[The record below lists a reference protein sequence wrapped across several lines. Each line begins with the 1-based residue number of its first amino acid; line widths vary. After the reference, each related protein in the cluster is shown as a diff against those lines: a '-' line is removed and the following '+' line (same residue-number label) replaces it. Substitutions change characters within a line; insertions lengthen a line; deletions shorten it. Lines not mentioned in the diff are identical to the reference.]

1 MKKIFLNGI
10 YPRSDKLVRA
20 TMDFERK
27 RVSEEEVIEKYK
39 EDYKT
44 IFEMQKDM
52 EYISDGL
59 LNWQDLLRPFSEIIE
74 GVNAGGLKRY
84 FETNSFYRVLYFER
98 KFKIKENKIDEWI
111 EKYFKLPDKDL
122 KRLLILP
129 SPLLFKE
136 FSEGI
141 DLKSLCDL
149 IKDICE
155 IIVPKR
161 KGIVFFE
168 DPVIVKK
175 DIKDEEKNILRKFY
189 EELYKKGYEVITQT
203 YFGKISGALDFLLAL
218 PLKGIGIDLLRNSI
232 EDIKKWDNGK
242 TLVAGI
248 VDCEN
253 SWIER
258 KEEIEELVKNLKNIT
273 KNIYLC
279 GNCDF
284 LFLPQKVANQKFNLL
299 KNVES

>member
-27 RVSEEEVIEKYK
+27 RISEEDVIKRYE

-44 IFEMQKDM
+44 IFEIQKDM

-74 GVNAGGLKRY
+74 GVSAGGLKRY
-84 FETNSFYRVLYFER
+84 FETNSFYRVLHFER
-98 KFKIKENKIDEWI
+98 EFKIKENKIDEWI
-111 EKYFKLPDKDL
+111 EKYFKLPGKDS

-141 DLKSLCDL
+141 GLDKISNLMQKICD
-149 IKDICE
+149 
-155 IIVPKR
+155 IIFSER
-161 KGIVFFE
+161 RGILFFE
-168 DPVIVKK
+168 DPVIVKN

-203 YFGKISGALDFLLAL
+203 YFGKISSVLDFLLAL
-218 PLKGIGIDLLRNSI
+218 PLKGIGIDFLRNDI
-232 EDIKKWDNGK
+232 GDIKNWDNEK
-242 TLVAGI
+242 ILVAGI

-258 KEEIEELVKNLKNIT
+258 KEEIEELIKSLKNIS

-284 LFLPQKVANQKFNLL
+284 LFLPQKIANQKFNLL
-299 KNVES
+299 KNVEF